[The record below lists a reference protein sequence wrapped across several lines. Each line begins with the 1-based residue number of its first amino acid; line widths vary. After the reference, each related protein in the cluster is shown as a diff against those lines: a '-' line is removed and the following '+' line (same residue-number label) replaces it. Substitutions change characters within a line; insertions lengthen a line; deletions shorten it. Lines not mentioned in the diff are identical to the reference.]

1 MTDPDAPHPWGWTA
15 ARRAK
20 QAQAIRRWKPWLKSR
35 GPVTPEGK
43 ARVSKNASKPNS
55 VRRQTA
61 SMLAALMAVKRQLKV
76 IEAERRRRRR

>member
-20 QAQAIRRWKPWLKSR
+20 QAQAIRRWKPWLKSP

-43 ARVSKNASKPNS
+43 ARVAKNALKPNS
-55 VRRQTA
+55 VRRQIADMMTE
-61 SMLAALMAVKRQLKV
+61 LRAVIRQLKA
-76 IEAERRRRRR
+76 IETARRSR